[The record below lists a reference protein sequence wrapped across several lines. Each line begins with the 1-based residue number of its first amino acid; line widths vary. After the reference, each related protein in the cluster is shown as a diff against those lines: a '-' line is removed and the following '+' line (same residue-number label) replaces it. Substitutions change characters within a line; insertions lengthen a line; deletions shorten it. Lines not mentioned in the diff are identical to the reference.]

1 MYIFEGF
8 ILFIVII
15 LSKTGRYGRERERE
29 REGRTCSKEPQAGI
43 KPGSL
48 RSGPGLNG
56 TRSTPSHVTPPH
68 GRRTHQAVDHLVEHG
83 PQTPPVHGAVVRL
96 LAQHLRSQ
104 VLLGGR
110 DAWGDMERRE
120 ITTGPGDNNQEGH
133 AHQTHQRAVLP
144 QVCHLFTGRC
154 ILFGFV

>member
-1 MYIFEGF
+1 MGE
-8 ILFIVII
+8 
-15 LSKTGRYGRERERE
+15 RERERE

-48 RSGPGLNG
+48 RSGLGSNG
-56 TRSTPSHVTPPH
+56 TRST
-68 GRRTHQAVDHLVEHG
+68 THQAVDHLVEHG

-104 VLLGGR
+104 VLLGGT

-120 ITTGPGDNNQEGH
+120 ITTGTGDNNQEGH